1 MSRSIAELAC
11 REGVPVADVDTTM
24 MKVQRLLTGPMGLR
38 VTLQGNSIS
47 VSFTDASTRVNVGVQ
62 EWGKNKDGDPSSVVQ
77 LSCPILW
84 GVEPAPALYEWIA
97 RQGGSYYFGH
107 VVAYDDNSA
116 PGKVFLMMSHTLLG
130 DYLDEGELSATLYAM
145 LGTADRLDDE
155 LKEKFGGK
163 RLADH
168 A

>member
-1 MSRSIAELAC
+1 M
-11 REGVPVADVDTTM
+11 ADVDVTM

-38 VTLQGNSIS
+38 VTLQGDRISI
-47 VSFTDASTRVNVGVQ
+47 SFTDSSTRVDVSVYD
-62 EWGKNKDGDPSSVVQ
+62 WGKDKDGDPSSVVQ

-84 GVEPAPALYEWIA
+84 EVDPTPALYEWIA
-97 RQGGSYYFGH
+97 RQGGAFYFGH
-107 VVAYDDNSA
+107 LVAYDDSSA
-116 PGKVFLMMSHTLLG
+116 AGKLFLAMTHTLLG
-130 DYLDEGELSATLYAM
+130 DYLDEAELSAALFAM

-163 RLADH
+163 RLADF